1 MHLGTFTRPLANTRI
16 PPEPAGDTP
25 ADEAEALGEGKE
37 EALEFTSFLRR
48 SAFSFTGNA
57 FVSGV
62 SSASRLSR
70 FRPPRLRQ
78 SIQWMANLSDR
89 EFRGRRENLTEFL
102 RGRAPHNDAPSP
114 HAGPFRAIRRLAT
127 QGVCLASTSQ
137 RVSRRDR
144 GARTWPPIRFSSRQS
159 AAKARQEIHSK
170 RTRLISG
177 RHVRRRYVRS
187 HRARLLRGL
196 SAIIGMSRP
205 SSFPS
210 DRLAVAVALPSRVTS
225 PARSPA
231 RSKSRV
237 TSRVTLPSR

>member
-1 MHLGTFTRPLANTRI
+1 MIA
-16 PPEPAGDTP
+16 
-25 ADEAEALGEGKE
+25 K
-37 EALEFTSFLRR
+37 R
-48 SAFSFTGNA
+48 SANK
-57 FVSGV
+57 
-62 SSASRLSR
+62 RLSSHPSR
-70 FRPPRLRQ
+70 ASSTDPPPRLRVGG
-78 SIQWMANLSDR
+78 SPNRDTKR
-89 EFRGRRENLTEFL
+89 KPEFPAP
-102 RGRAPHNDAPSP
+102 RASRTPHNDAPSP

-127 QGVCLASTSQ
+127 QSVCLASTSQ

-210 DRLAVAVALPSRVTS
+210 DRLAVAVALPSRVAS

-237 TSRVTLPSR
+237 TSSRVTLPSR

>member
-1 MHLGTFTRPLANTRI
+1 MEI
-16 PPEPAGDTP
+16 
-25 ADEAEALGEGKE
+25 
-37 EALEFTSFLRR
+37 
-48 SAFSFTGNA
+48 NA
-57 FVSGV
+57 FFSRRASSSDVRLVSVGG
-62 SSASRLSR
+62 SPNRESRR
-70 FRPPRLRQ
+70 
-78 SIQWMANLSDR
+78 
-89 EFRGRRENLTEFL
+89 RRENLNSCASRRT
-102 RGRAPHNDAPSP
+102 PHNDAPSP

-144 GARTWPPIRFSSRQS
+144 GARTWPPIRFSTRQS

-237 TSRVTLPSR
+237 TSRVTLPSRFLHADASFPASLDRTVLLTFATSDR